1 MKLLF
6 FGYIIIANLQFYDAN
21 QIEFG
26 EWYNSFLELSKNM
39 TEVMNRLNKIEKDN
53 VELKQDNLVLK
64 RENIELKN
72 ETAQLKNQVQT
83 LESDMDIILRKNG
96 KGNIITYK
104 GSSNRTN
111 SSSAIDSKTNFLS
124 VPRLSQLLPIF

>member
-39 TEVMNRLNKIEKDN
+39 TEVINRLNKIEKDN
-53 VELKQDNLVLK
+53 VELK

-111 SSSAIDSKTNFLS
+111 SSSAIDSKTSCTFLKKYS
-124 VPRLSQLLPIF
+124 ITKL

>member
-1 MKLLF
+1 MKFLF

-21 QIEFG
+21 QIKLD

-39 TEVMNRLNKIEKDN
+39 TEVINRLNKIEKDN
-53 VELKQDNLVLK
+53 VKLKQDNLVLK

-72 ETAQLKNQVQT
+72 ETAQLKNLVQT

-96 KGNIITYK
+96 KGN
-104 GSSNRTN
+104 
-111 SSSAIDSKTNFLS
+111 
-124 VPRLSQLLPIF
+124 

>member
-1 MKLLF
+1 MKFLF

-21 QIEFG
+21 QIKLD

-39 TEVMNRLNKIEKDN
+39 TEVINRLNKIEKDN
-53 VELKQDNLVLK
+53 VKLKQDNLVLK

-72 ETAQLKNQVQT
+72 ETAQLKNLVQT

-96 KGNIITYK
+96 KGNLITYK
-104 GSSNRTN
+104 ESSNRTN
-111 SSSAIDSKTNFLS
+111 LSRAIDSKTNCTFLKKY
-124 VPRLSQLLPIF
+124 LTKL